1 MHQGH
6 WLRHCHQLHPLRNG
20 SAPIKRRRSG
30 CVLCTCRAAVAL
42 GRPRLVPF
50 EAGRLVDAQT
60 LGLPSSPV
68 PLLPL
73 FLTCDCRRA
82 PGSGLSLLQPQGFGC
97 HLYSP
102 ILQFSLDFPK
112 FPWSIPL
119 GCLEASESKRVKAT
133 PDSLPSPVCLFLP
146 LPHAP
151 AQLAGTHFTPPSART
166 PESFLTA

>member
-97 HLYSP
+97 RLYSP